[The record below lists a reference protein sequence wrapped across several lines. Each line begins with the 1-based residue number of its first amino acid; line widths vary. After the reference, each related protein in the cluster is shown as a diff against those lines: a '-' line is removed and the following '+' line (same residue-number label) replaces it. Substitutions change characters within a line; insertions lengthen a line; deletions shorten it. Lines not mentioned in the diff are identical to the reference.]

1 MNFQITLSTT
11 NTKSMATNLKLMSLK
26 PFREIFKLRTKKRSA
41 KCLCLLQKNIMLK
54 NLKKELLTYRA

>member
-41 KCLCLLQKNIMLK
+41 KCLCLQQKNIMLK
-54 NLKKELLTYRA
+54 NLKKELLTYKA

>member
-1 MNFQITLSTT
+1 MNFQITLFTT
-11 NTKSMATNLKLMSLK
+11 NTTSMATNLKLMSLK

-54 NLKKELLTYRA
+54 NLKKELLTYKA